1 MKILIFFYF
10 ISEIEDIES
19 EQSEYQIEQIE
30 QSDSTIIGKIDIKY
44 SILYYFLD
52 LYINN
57 SKLIL

>member
-1 MKILIFFYF
+1 M
-10 ISEIEDIES
+10 S

-57 SKLIL
+57 SKPIL